1 MAVQK
6 MIKGRTKM
14 YLWPGREG
22 DGNECTSTPFNAAIL
37 DESDRL
43 RKCVERYE
51 KGKMITVNWLDPLSL
66 SDVKREHAALV
77 AQRSRDVA
85 FLFVEFQSF
94 RHRVIFHEKE
104 YVTHVDESE
113 GNKIVH
119 VFDPEMALSNLCD
132 EKHQRMQRYK
142 KGMDGTTK
150 PTNQQRKELAKIVS
164 YPPTKTLTDGDKN
177 LMWMFRSYLTGSV
190 SALPK
195 FLLSVDWSFEAHATE
210 AVKLMHES
218 WTALNIEVALELL
231 SEHFPDPR
239 IRHHVVAFLEG
250 QSDSEV
256 IPFLIQLVQA
266 MRSECGAPKRTLTDF
281 LMRRA
286 CQSLAF
292 GTPFIWYMKVEGEKS
307 DDDGVWYRSVVEEFL
322 ETLQVEEMRDVY
334 RRQDLLVRTLRD
346 LYRHITETAKNRE
359 QMIDVLRKEIASGHF
374 GQLRQFAA
382 LPFPLNPALN
392 VVGMIPE
399 KCTVFKSAKK
409 PLGLCFQ
416 LDTGAPYMVLFKVG
430 DDLRCDQLVLQI
442 VSLMDSIL
450 KKDGNLDLKLS
461 PYRVLATGR
470 MDGMLEIVPESI
482 SVAACLK
489 EYDNDIALYYR
500 KLHPSS
506 SAPLGIAADC
516 LDSFVRSC
524 AGYCVITYLLGVG
537 DRHLDNLLLTKDGR
551 LFHIDFGFI
560 LGEDPKWPVPM
571 KITKEMVLAMG
582 GDNSPQYYQFKN
594 LCCEA
599 FTFLRR
605 KSNLVIT
612 LFGLM
617 MKANIINGHKVM
629 DNADDLFKIQHNYC
643 LDLSEELSIAA
654 IQALIQRSVSAL
666 LARFLE
672 DVHSV
677 AQYMRN

>member
-1 MAVQK
+1 
-6 MIKGRTKM
+6 MIKGRTKLF
-14 YLWPGREG
+14 LWHGREG
-22 DGNECTSTPFNAAIL
+22 DGSEVTTTPWNAATL

-43 RKCVERYE
+43 DNCVEKYE
-51 KGKMITVNWLDPLSL
+51 KGKMTTVNWLDPLSL
-66 SDVKREHAALV
+66 SEVKRQRGAVV
-77 AQRSRDVA
+77 AQRGGDVV

-104 YVTHVDESE
+104 YVTHLDESE
-113 GNKIVH
+113 GNKIVN

-142 KGMDGTTK
+142 KGMDGTAK
-150 PTNQQRKELAKIVS
+150 PNNQQRKELAKIIS
-164 YPPTKTLTDGDKN
+164 YPPTKILSEGEKN
-177 LMWMFRSYLTGSV
+177 HIWMFRSYLTGSV

-195 FLLSVDWSFEAHATE
+195 FLLSVDWSFEAHGAE
-210 AVKLMHES
+210 AVKLMRES
-218 WTALNIEVALELL
+218 WTTLNIEVALEML
-231 SEHFPDPR
+231 SDRFTDAR
-239 IRHHVVAFLEG
+239 IRHHAVAFLEG
-250 QSDSEV
+250 MSDAEV
-256 IPFLIQLVQA
+256 TPFLLQLVQA
-266 MRSECGAPKRTLTDF
+266 MRSERVTMKKALTEF
-281 LMRRA
+281 LLRRA
-286 CQSLAF
+286 QQSLGF
-292 GTPFIWYMKVEGEKS
+292 GTPFMWYVKVEGEKN
-307 DDDGVWYRSVVEEFL
+307 DDDGVWYRSVVQEFL
-322 ETLQVEEMRDVY
+322 EGLVSEEMRDVY

-359 QMIDVLRKEIASGHF
+359 QMIEVMRKEIATGHF
-374 GQLRQFAA
+374 SQLRQFAP

-392 VVGMIPE
+392 VVGMIAE

-416 LDTGAPYMVLFKVG
+416 LDSGAPYMVLFKVG

-461 PYRVLATGR
+461 PYRVLATGPV
-470 MDGMLEIVPESI
+470 DGMLEIVPNSI

-489 EYDNDIALYYR
+489 ENENDIALYYR
-500 KLHPSS
+500 KLHPSP
-506 SAPLGIAADC
+506 SAPLGIAPEC
-516 LDSFVRSC
+516 LDNFVRSC

-643 LDLSEELSIAA
+643 LDLSEEASVGA

-666 LARFLE
+666 LARLLE

-677 AQYMRN
+677 AQYWRN